1 MTEYKLL
8 SDVCVV
14 YICSDETMTEPVRP
28 DDEVCVY
35 RWRSMN
41 FWQWPVCCVY
51 LQWRNNDGTGMTW
64 RWDVCWLFICS
75 DGTMT
80 EYDLMTMTCLRVL
93 RGHKGPVRAI
103 QVGIYLCVWL
113 GLVVGW
119 LVSWRTDDWIVDF
132 WVKAMTG
139 LVCWSPF
146 LFVHSLVCCSPYFFI
161 LCCCFLLALFRHSLV
176 YYFIHSVMRSF
187 TRTVYSLI
195 DTINFWI
202 SSLIIQY
209 SLFLMNECVKY
220 TD

>member
-1 MTEYKLL
+1 M
-8 SDVCVV
+8 CVV

-28 DDEVCVY
+28 DDVCVY

-103 QVGIYLCVWL
+103 QVGICLCVWF

-119 LVSWRTDDWIVDF
+119 LVSWRTDDWIADF
-132 WVKAMTG
+132 WLKPWHMTG
-139 LVCWSPF
+139 LLIAF
-146 LFVHSLVCCSPYFFI
+146 LLVHSLVCCSPYFFI
-161 LCCCFLLALFRHSLV
+161 LCFFARLISSFFGVLFYPFGHA
-176 YYFIHSVMRSF
+176 FIHSNR
-187 TRTVYSLI
+187 
-195 DTINFWI
+195 
-202 SSLIIQY
+202 
-209 SLFLMNECVKY
+209 LFAHWNH
-220 TD
+220 

>member
-1 MTEYKLL
+1 M
-8 SDVCVV
+8 CVV

-51 LQWRNNDGTGMTW
+51 LQWRNNDRTGMTW
-64 RWDVCWLFICS
+64 RWGVCWLFICS

-103 QVGIYLCVWL
+103 QVGICLCVWL

-119 LVSWRTDDWIVDF
+119 LVSWRTDDWIADF
-132 WVKAMTG
+132 WVKAMTYDWFVDRLFCLFCSFSG
-139 LVCWSPF
+139 LLVALF
-146 LFVHSLVCCSPYFFI
+146 LHSLFFCSPYFII
-161 LCCCFLLALFRHSLV
+161 LWCIILSIRSCIHSLEP
-176 YYFIHSVMRSF
+176 FIRSLKPLIFGFRLRLFSIRCSLWMSV
-187 TRTVYSLI
+187 
-195 DTINFWI
+195 
-202 SSLIIQY
+202 
-209 SLFLMNECVKY
+209 
-220 TD
+220 